1 MSDPR
6 TARYLRPVR
15 ILVVSA
21 LYPPVV
27 SGGYEVECSV
37 VVERLREHHSVL
49 VLSSDQDRARAG
61 EQADVRRE
69 LARLTP
75 DGWGSLRAPL
85 ASLRAAESARRA
97 LRWEPD
103 LIYVWN
109 GASIPQASLR
119 VLADSGVPLAFRVC
133 EHWFGGL
140 FTGDQ
145 YMRELLP
152 ARRGPARAAWAAGC
166 RALNLLPALRLGP
179 TAPLRAAI
187 SWNSEAMRRT
197 VQVPS
202 FVEPVL
208 ERIDHP
214 VPPHGELYAGVVRDP
229 APEPEIVFLGRVT
242 PYKGVAVAIE
252 ALALL
257 RSEHGIPA
265 RLVVLGPED
274 PGHGADMRRL
284 AERLGIAGAVSW
296 RGQATPDE
304 AAAAFARAHAL
315 IVPSTWEEPFGM
327 VTIEGAFARV
337 PIVASDVGG
346 ISEGVHDEEHA
357 LLFGRGDAAA
367 AAAALARTLEDP
379 EQTAARVQRAFARV
393 QAFKLEPYLERQ
405 ERFVLDA
412 HAALISAERPERPA
426 KLRR

>member
-1 MSDPR
+1 
-6 TARYLRPVR
+6 VR

-27 SGGYEVECSV
+27 FGGYEVECGV
-37 VVERLREHHSVL
+37 VVERLRERHDVL

-61 EQADVRRE
+61 EQANVWRE

-75 DGWGSLRAPL
+75 DARGSLRAPS
-85 ASLRAAESARRA
+85 ASLRAARSARRA
-97 LRWEPD
+97 LAWAPD
-103 LIYVWN
+103 LVYVWN

-140 FTGDQ
+140 FVGDQ
-145 YMRELLP
+145 YLRELLP
-152 ARRGPARAAWAAGC
+152 AHRRGTRAAWAAGC
-166 RALNLLPALRLGP
+166 RALNLLPALRLRP
-179 TAPLRAAI
+179 TAPLRAAV
-187 SWNSEAMRRT
+187 SWNSEAMRRMAP
-197 VQVPS
+197 VPA

-208 ERIDHP
+208 ERVCHP
-214 VPPHGELYAGVVRDP
+214 VPPHGELYERVVRNP

-242 PYKGVAVAIE
+242 PYKGVAVALQ

-265 RLVVLGPED
+265 RLAVVGPED
-274 PGHGADMRRL
+274 PPYGADMRRL
-284 AERLGIAGAVSW
+284 AERLGVAAAVSW
-296 RGQATPDE
+296 RGQATPEE
-304 AAAAFARAHAL
+304 AAAALARAHAL
-315 IVPSTWEEPFGM
+315 IVPSTWDEPFGM

-346 ISEGVHDEEHA
+346 ISEGVHNEEHA
-357 LLFGRGDAAA
+357 LLFARGDAAA
-367 AAAALARTLEDP
+367 AAAALARTLSDP
-379 EQTAARVQRAFARV
+379 EQTVARVERAYARA
-393 QAFKLEPYLERQ
+393 QAFRLEPYLQRQ

-412 HAALISAERPERPA
+412 RAALSSRFGC
-426 KLRR
+426 